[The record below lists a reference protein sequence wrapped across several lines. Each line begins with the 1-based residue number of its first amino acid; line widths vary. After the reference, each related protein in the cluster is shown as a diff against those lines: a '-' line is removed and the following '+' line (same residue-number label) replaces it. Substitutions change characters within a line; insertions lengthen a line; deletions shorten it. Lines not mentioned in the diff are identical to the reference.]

1 MNMLTRIAFSNAKYH
16 KTKNILTGIA
26 IFPTTLLIF
35 LVPTIGLD
43 LISAQ
48 KAAINRMYPNWHA
61 LFRDVSEDTVTK
73 LSSHHLVDTYGL
85 RSDLGCYEDDTV
97 QNSYIYMDQ
106 AAFDLY
112 NLELLEGHLP
122 EQENEIVV
130 SKKLL
135 EKLSY
140 TAGLGDTISLSYQ
153 VARTD
158 GLDYAKQKDF
168 VISGFLKDSAED
180 ESQDRFTSLI
190 SKTFLQ
196 NELSED
202 GITYRFL
209 FKVNPA
215 VAKTSTQA
223 ESTIQELAGQFHI
236 EEQRLSINKDYIWA
250 NYVDADFL
258 KIIVLIMAII
268 VLAGVIT
275 IYSIYYI
282 SVVERVQELGKLKA
296 IGATTGQIKRI
307 ILTEGM
313 ITICSM
319 AITGL
324 FCIVVATILSCA
336 NPEDAA
342 TSNILGEYSVT
353 PHIEFGN
360 KEHPEYEWHEIQK
373 ANPLTNGLKESILA
387 IDGITSV
394 ETFLGT
400 YVTSDVFGDEHNG
413 IMGVPESQ
421 KERLENGIIEGQIT
435 YEELKSGDKII
446 IDKNLLY
453 WYPNLALGDCIEV
466 TIDNGDELITKT
478 LEIAAIGEYPLGFT
492 NYNYMIMAS
501 EGVQTL
507 SNYSANMYFH
517 IFASEKYNK
526 EVDTKLHSLVEACS
540 ILEVG
545 SWKSY
550 YDEWTSSIAL
560 TKMSCFAFLG
570 ILGAICIMNMINTM
584 ISNAHNRKKEFG
596 MLQAIGMSDHQLL
609 VTLALSKTIKKDSI
623 IDRIRFSN

>member
-1 MNMLTRIAFSNAKYH
+1 M
-16 KTKNILTGIA
+16 
-26 IFPTTLLIF
+26 
-35 LVPTIGLD
+35 
-43 LISAQ
+43 
-48 KAAINRMYPNWHA
+48 
-61 LFRDVSEDTVTK
+61 
-73 LSSHHLVDTYGL
+73 
-85 RSDLGCYEDDTV
+85 
-97 QNSYIYMDQ
+97 
-106 AAFDLY
+106 
-112 NLELLEGHLP
+112 
-122 EQENEIVV
+122 
-130 SKKLL
+130 
-135 EKLSY
+135 
-140 TAGLGDTISLSYQ
+140 
-153 VARTD
+153 
-158 GLDYAKQKDF
+158 
-168 VISGFLKDSAED
+168 
-180 ESQDRFTSLI
+180 
-190 SKTFLQ
+190 
-196 NELSED
+196 
-202 GITYRFL
+202 
-209 FKVNPA
+209 
-215 VAKTSTQA
+215 
-223 ESTIQELAGQFHI
+223 
-236 EEQRLSINKDYIWA
+236 
-250 NYVDADFL
+250 
-258 KIIVLIMAII
+258 VL
-268 VLAGVIT
+268 
-275 IYSIYYI
+275 
-282 SVVERVQELGKLKA
+282 
-296 IGATTGQIKRI
+296 
-307 ILTEGM
+307 
-313 ITICSM
+313 
-319 AITGL
+319 
-324 FCIVVATILSCA
+324 
-336 NPEDAA
+336 
-342 TSNILGEYSVT
+342 
-353 PHIEFGN
+353 
-360 KEHPEYEWHEIQK
+360 W
-373 ANPLTNGLKESILA
+373 
-387 IDGITSV
+387 
-394 ETFLGT
+394 
-400 YVTSDVFGDEHNG
+400 
-413 IMGVPESQ
+413 GVPESQ